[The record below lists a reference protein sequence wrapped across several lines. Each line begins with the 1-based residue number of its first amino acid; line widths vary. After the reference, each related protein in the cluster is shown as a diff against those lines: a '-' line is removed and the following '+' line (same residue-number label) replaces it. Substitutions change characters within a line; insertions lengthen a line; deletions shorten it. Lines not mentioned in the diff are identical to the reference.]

1 MHFRWA
7 WLLTIAAHPM
17 QVARDK
23 LISLGTC
30 IGKFTH
36 SSKFRLGIGALDLL
50 SEYAKFKAS
59 SVDCRKLFKY

>member
-1 MHFRWA
+1 M
-7 WLLTIAAHPM
+7 TVAADLM

-59 SVDCRKLFKY
+59 QFDWKVFSRCV